1 MRDRELHTI
10 DALDE
15 LGVAPSLAS
24 SDFYRRASQSLTA
37 DGALVGRIRSAV
49 ASRAP
54 TGPACRRLRLR
65 LRQLNGAHANTT
77 TGIFSSTAAQRETT
91 FV

>member
-37 DGALVGRIRSAV
+37 DGALVGRIRSVV
-49 ASRAP
+49 ASRATCHYRAGVP
-54 TGPACRRLRLR
+54 PPEIAP
-65 LRQLNGAHANTT
+65 
-77 TGIFSSTAAQRETT
+77 SAA
-91 FV
+91 